1 MAKKR
6 KKTAFGAAELEMTPM
21 IDVVFQ
27 LLIYFVVT
35 MRPMDIAAHLDV
47 FSPGARPPPEE
58 DDFVDPPGM
67 IRIVVTEEEYRINDR
82 SVDAD
87 RMRTVLRLLAGH
99 GTDQT
104 IMIHTHPESEHRR
117 LVEVLDG
124 CASVGLHN
132 LSIITTN

>member
-6 KKTAFGAAELEMTPM
+6 KKTASGAAELEMTPM

-35 MRPMDIAAHLDV
+35 MKPMDIAAHLDV
-47 FSPGARPPPEE
+47 FSPGGRPPPEDE
-58 DDFVDPPGM
+58 EFEEPPGM
-67 IRIVVTEEEYRINDR
+67 IRIVVSPDEYRINDR
-82 SVDAD
+82 AVDVE
-87 RMRTVLRLLAGH
+87 RMRTVLRVLAGH

-104 IMIHTHPESEHRR
+104 IMIRTHPDSEHRR
-117 LVEVLDG
+117 LVEVLDS